1 MKFKTME
8 ELEAY
13 MEETVGSHIA
23 EPERCHMCGDA
34 MLDEEGY
41 LSYYTQED
49 YYDLMFCS
57 EHCVKEFLLSMGYL
71 EEDE

>member
-8 ELEAY
+8 ELEDY
-13 MEETVGSHIA
+13 MEETVGHTVS

-34 MLDEEGY
+34 MLDEDGY
-41 LSYYTQED
+41 LDYYTQED

>member
-8 ELEAY
+8 ELEDY
-13 MEETVGSHIA
+13 MEETIVSDIA
-23 EPERCHMCGDA
+23 EPDRCHMCGDA
-34 MLDEEGY
+34 LHDEEGY

-49 YYDLMFCS
+49 FYDLLFCS
-57 EHCVKEFLLSMGYL
+57 EDCIKEFLLSMGYL